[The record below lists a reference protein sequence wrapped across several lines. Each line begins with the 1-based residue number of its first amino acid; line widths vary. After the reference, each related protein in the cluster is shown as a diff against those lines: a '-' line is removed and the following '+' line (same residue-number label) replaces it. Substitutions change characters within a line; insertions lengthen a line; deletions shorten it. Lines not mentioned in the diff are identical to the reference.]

1 MQIEDCASVVVGLC
15 NNILLNENTVALPQ
29 LGVQDWEE
37 ILHFASG
44 QGVLPVVVQA
54 LESLKSEGNMEL
66 NLLKVKWCGVSL
78 QSQQG
83 YHLRVE
89 VMKRLAKLFA
99 SEGIDI
105 MFLKGASLAQLYP
118 KPEWRVF
125 SDIDYYLFEESDKGI
140 ALMDR
145 KGIKNDD
152 YYHHHTQASY
162 CGVLIENHYDFVE
175 RVNHKCDIILD
186 DALKNLALKEG
197 HSYKAD
203 FLDEDVKN
211 AYLMTPTMNAIFLMR
226 HMSAHFASETVTL
239 RMLYDWALFLE
250 NQGSEVDWVR
260 VCELYEQSGMMRFA
274 SVVQGL
280 LGSHL
285 GYESG
290 CCPVPKSE
298 QKEVEKVW
306 HSILRPP
313 KQDPYDKF
321 TIRFFLFEARTFMA
335 NSWKRKMVYPRE
347 SSMLL
352 FFKYA
357 RHGIKRKL

>member
-1 MQIEDCASVVVGLC
+1 MVVRLC
-15 NNILLNENTVALPQ
+15 NDILLNENTVALPK
-29 LGVQDWEE
+29 LDVQDWVEV
-37 ILHFASG
+37 LHFASG

-54 LESLKSEGNMEL
+54 LESLKADGNFEL

-83 YHLRVE
+83 YHQRVE
-89 VMKRLAKLFA
+89 VMRRLAKLFA

-125 SDIDYYLFEESDKGI
+125 SDIDYYLFGDSDRGI

-145 KGIKNDD
+145 QGIKNED

-186 DALKNLALKEG
+186 DALKDLALNEG
-197 HSYKAD
+197 HFCRAV
-203 FLDEDVKN
+203 FLGEDVKN
-211 AYLMTPTMNAIFLMR
+211 VYLMTPTMNAIFLMR

-239 RMLYDWALFLE
+239 RMLYDWTLFLE
-250 NQGSEVDWVR
+250 KQGLAVDWDR
-260 VCELYEQSGMMRFA
+260 VCELYKQSGMMRFA
-274 SVVQGL
+274 SVVQGI

-285 GYESG
+285 SYESG
-290 CCPVPKSE
+290 CCPVPKSG
-298 QKEVEKVW
+298 QQEVEKVW
-306 HSILRPP
+306 HSMICPP

-321 TIRFFLFEARTFMA
+321 TLKYYLFETRTFMA
-335 NSWKRKMVYPRE
+335 NSWKRKMVYPGE

-352 FFKYA
+352 FIKYV
-357 RHGIKRKL
+357 RHGIKRMFKRIE

>member
-1 MQIEDCASVVVGLC
+1 MQIEDCASVVVRLC
-15 NNILLNENTVALPQ
+15 NDILLNENTVELPK

-37 ILHFASG
+37 VLHFAYS

-54 LESLKSEGNMEL
+54 LESLKADGNPEL

-78 QSQQG
+78 QGQQG
-83 YHLRVE
+83 YHQRVE
-89 VMKRLAKLFA
+89 VMRRLAKLFE

-105 MFLKGASLAQLYP
+105 LFMKGASLAQLYP

-125 SDIDYYLFEESDKGI
+125 SDIDYYLFGESERGI

-145 KGIKNDD
+145 HGIKNDD

-175 RVNHKCDIILD
+175 RVNHKCDVILD
-186 DALKNLALKEG
+186 DALKELALREG
-197 HSYKAD
+197 QSYKAD
-203 FLDEDVKN
+203 FLGEDVKN

-239 RMLYDWALFLE
+239 RMLYDWALFLKK
-250 NQGSEVDWVR
+250 QGSAVDWER
-260 VCELYEQSGMMRFA
+260 VSELYKQSGMMRFA
-274 SVVQGL
+274 GVVQGI

-285 GYESG
+285 GFESER
-290 CCPVPKSE
+290 CPVAKVK
-298 QKEVEKVW
+298 QNEVEKVW
-306 HSILRPP
+306 HSVLCPP
-313 KQDPYDKF
+313 TQDPYDKF
-321 TIRFFLFEARTFMA
+321 TFKYYLFETRTFMA
-335 NSWKRKMVYPRE
+335 NSWKRKLVYPGE

-352 FFKYA
+352 FLKYA
-357 RHGIKRKL
+357 SHGIKRML